1 MEGACFHGSL
11 PTYPSPQG
19 SNRNLPHDLAQ
30 ALPLAGLRISTLAQS
45 LGSLGLSHQALTL
58 LGIWSHFLHK
68 LNEVFQELGV
78 VV

>member
-1 MEGACFHGSL
+1 MAPCPLTS
-11 PTYPSPQG
+11 SPQG

-30 ALPLAGLRISTLAQS
+30 ALALAGLRIPTLAQS
-45 LGSLGLSHQALTL
+45 LSSLGLSHRALTL